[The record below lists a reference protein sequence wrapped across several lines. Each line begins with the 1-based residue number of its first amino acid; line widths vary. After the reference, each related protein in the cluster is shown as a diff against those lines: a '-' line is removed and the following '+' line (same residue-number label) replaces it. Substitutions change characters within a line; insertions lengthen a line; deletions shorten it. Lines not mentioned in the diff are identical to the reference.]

1 MDTIFMNSE
10 NRKIYYPHRLS
21 DKTDWTWSDKY
32 VALSNLENIEN
43 IKSHTKT
50 INWKYQLRCGMKNW
64 RYLADHVLYQLFKII
79 SEYIL
84 KKHGEKTDNPSIRIY
99 VNKIENRIQFKI

>member
-50 INWKYQLRCGMKNW
+50 IN
-64 RYLADHVLYQLFKII
+64 
-79 SEYIL
+79 
-84 KKHGEKTDNPSIRIY
+84 
-99 VNKIENRIQFKI
+99 